1 MAEERSAIARSCDH
15 IAWAIECVLAVGLII
30 SILFNVINVVGRYV
44 IGFTLTGIDELEVYL
59 LIWIAFLNAAVVSWR
74 RDHLRMDLIIKVLP
88 GPVRRVVHA
97 FEALILL
104 IVTVFV
110 AYQSFLYVQ
119 RIFWL
124 GAVSDMARVPTW
136 IAHSAVFV
144 GFALMALTAL
154 YRGIALFGARRAA
167 QH

>member
-1 MAEERSAIARSCDH
+1 MAEERSALARSCDH
-15 IAWAIECVLAVGLII
+15 IAWAIERVLAVGLIVA
-30 SILFNVINVVGRYV
+30 ILFNVINVAGRYV
-44 IGFTLTGIDELEVYL
+44 TGFTLTGIDELEVYL

-74 RDHLRMDLIIKVLP
+74 RDHLRMDLIVKALP
-88 GPVRRVVHA
+88 GPMRRVTHA

-104 IVTVFV
+104 IVTTFV

-119 RIFWL
+119 RIFRL

-154 YRGIALFGARRAA
+154 YRGIALFGARRAPP
-167 QH
+167 H

>member
-15 IAWAIECVLAVGLII
+15 IAWAIERVLAVGLII

-44 IGFTLTGIDELEVYL
+44 TGFTLTGIDELEVYL
-59 LIWIAFLNAAVVSWR
+59 MIWIAFLNAAVVSWR

-88 GPVRRVVHA
+88 GPMRPVVHA

-104 IVTVFV
+104 IVTIFV
-110 AYQSFLYVQ
+110 VYQSFLYVQ
-119 RIFWL
+119 RIFRL

-154 YRGIALFGARRAA
+154 YRGIALFGTRRAA
-167 QH
+167 QR

>member
-15 IAWAIECVLAVGLII
+15 IAWAIERVLAIGLIVA
-30 SILFNVINVVGRYV
+30 ILFNVINVTGRYV
-44 IGFTLTGIDELEVYL
+44 TGFTLTGIDELEVYL

-74 RDHLRMDLIIKVLP
+74 RDHLRMDLIVKALP
-88 GPVRRVVHA
+88 GPMRRVTHA

-104 IVTVFV
+104 IVTTFV
-110 AYQSFLYVQ
+110 AYYSFVYVQ
-119 RIFWL
+119 RIVRL

-154 YRGIALFGARRAA
+154 YRGIALFGARHAPP
-167 QH
+167 H